1 MAARPAARADP
12 HAATRGFVYTA
23 RMSPT
28 NARLR
33 RRACAAFLALALA
46 PALGGCA
53 MEWTREHRLYC
64 RMDEKLAIRDTLYF
78 GRSIPG
84 GGTVGEADWNRFEN
98 EVIGRA
104 FPQGFTVLDAHG
116 SWRGADGAIVS
127 EPSRVVVIVHADDA
141 ASDAA
146 VRDIAERYRAMFRQ
160 EAVLRERSAACSSL

>member
-1 MAARPAARADP
+1 
-12 HAATRGFVYTA
+12 
-23 RMSPT
+23 
-28 NARLR
+28 
-33 RRACAAFLALALA
+33 
-46 PALGGCA
+46 

-78 GRSIPG
+78 GRSIPD

-127 EPSRVVVIVHADDA
+127 EPSRVVVIVHADDT